1 MDAADLKVFEAV
13 ARAGGIGRAARE
25 LHTVQSNVTARM
37 RRLEEELG
45 TALFE
50 RHSRGVNLT
59 SAGRRLLPYARESAR
74 LLAEARR
81 AVEDGPDPRGTVT
94 LGSLETTA
102 AFRLT
107 PVLVAYAKECP
118 LVEVSL
124 STGTTGSLV
133 RDVLEHR
140 LEGAF
145 VAGPI
150 RHPDLIEEPIV
161 TEELAFLSARAVTM
175 DALRGAPG
183 GPKILVFRT
192 GCSYRQRL
200 DELLSTRGI
209 KSYRLLEFGTLDGI
223 LGCVSAGLGITLL
236 PRAVVE
242 GSRYAKDLAIHE
254 LPAAQ
259 SRVTTVF
266 IRRRSGFTSRALA
279 RFMECAQRL
288 YARQANVKSRGNGAV
303 PLLRAR

>member
-13 ARAGGIGRAARE
+13 ARTGGIGRAAQE
-25 LHTVQSNVTARM
+25 LHTVQSNVTARV

-45 TALFE
+45 VPLFE
-50 RHSRGVNLT
+50 RHHRGVSLT
-59 SAGRRLLPYARESAR
+59 SAGRRLLPYALESAR

-81 AVEDGPDPRGTVT
+81 SVEDGPDPRGTVT

-107 PVLVAYAKECP
+107 PILVAFSEECP
-118 LVEVSL
+118 QVEVSL

-133 RDVLEHR
+133 TDVLEHR

-150 RHPDLIEEPIV
+150 RHPDLFEEPIV
-161 TEELAFLSARAVTM
+161 TEELAFISAPSVTM
-175 DALRGAPG
+175 EALRAAPG
-183 GPKILVFRT
+183 GPKVLVFRT

-200 DELLSTRGI
+200 DELLASKGI
-209 KSYRLLEFGTLDGI
+209 KRYRLLEFGTLDGI

-236 PRAVVE
+236 PRGVVA
-242 GSRYAKDLAIHE
+242 GSRYARGVAIHE

-266 IRRRSGFTSRALA
+266 IRRRNGFTSRALA
-279 RFMECAQRL
+279 SFLECAQRL
-288 YARQANVKSRGNGAV
+288 YEGQPAARPRANGTV